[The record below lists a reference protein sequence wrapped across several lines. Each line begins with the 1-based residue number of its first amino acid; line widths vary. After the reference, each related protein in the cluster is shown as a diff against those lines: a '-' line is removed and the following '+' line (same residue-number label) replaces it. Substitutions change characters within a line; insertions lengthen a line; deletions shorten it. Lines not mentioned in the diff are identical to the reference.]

1 MEFIEK
7 NIMEYAEMYTSH
19 HSDLLEE
26 VVRATHIRTLQPRM
40 VSGYYQGR
48 LLSFLSKMVYPKLI
62 LEIGTFTG
70 FSALCLAEGL
80 HPDGKIITIEVNEEL
95 EPLTRSFFDKSDFK
109 NQIDFRIGDAKQI
122 IPIIESKIDIVFIDA
137 GKKDY
142 VDYYNLII
150 DKMNPGGLIIADN
163 ILWSGKVLESNFDKE
178 TKIIDSFNKM
188 VQDDARVENILLP
201 IRDGLMIARVL

>member
-1 MEFIEK
+1 MEFIDK
-7 NIMEYAEMYTSH
+7 NIMEYAEMHTSH

-48 LLSFLSKMVYPKLI
+48 LLSFLSKMVCPKLI

-122 IPIIESKIDIVFIDA
+122 IPIIESKIDFVFIDA

-142 VDYYNLII
+142 IDYYNLII

-163 ILWSGKVLESNFDKE
+163 ILWSGKVLETNFDKE

-188 VQDDARVENILLP
+188 VQADARVENILLP